1 MTLRR
6 LRPPPVASSRPRLG
20 GGRSSILAAA
30 LVALAAA
37 WWLTGDGEPHGGS
50 TAASP
55 PPESLAGGFERE
67 LAPIEEPLGDGR
79 AGAAAESSLMRIPAA
94 QPGAALADVRGR
106 VLAGGLPVVEQEI
119 ELVPLAGTAARG
131 AWDLTDE
138 EGLYEVQ
145 LAPGR
150 YAVLLDGILAPEVF
164 LEVPC
169 DALQVRSNLTLAN
182 VAPAD

>member
-1 MTLRR
+1 
-6 LRPPPVASSRPRLG
+6 VASSRPRLG

-37 WWLTGDGEPHGGS
+37 WWLPGDGEPRGG
-50 TAASP
+50 TAAFP
-55 PPESLAGGFERE
+55 PPGGLAGGFERE
-67 LAPIEEPLGDGR
+67 MAPIEEPLGDGR
-79 AGAAAESSLMRIPAA
+79 AGAAAESSLTRTPAA
-94 QPGAALADVRGR
+94 EPGVGVLADVGGR

-119 ELVPLAGTAARG
+119 ELVPLAGTAAHG

-138 EGLYEVQ
+138 EGLYEVK

-164 LEVPC
+164 LEVPG

>member
-1 MTLRR
+1 MTFLRW
-6 LRPPPVASSRPRLG
+6 LRPPPVASFRPRLG

-37 WWLTGDGEPHGGS
+37 WWLPGDGDLRG
-50 TAASP
+50 TAAFP
-55 PPESLAGGFERE
+55 PAGGLAGGIERE
-67 LAPIEEPLGDGR
+67 MAPIEEPLGDGR
-79 AGAAAESSLMRIPAA
+79 AGAAAESSPMRIPAA
-94 QPGAALADVRGR
+94 QPGASPLAGVSGR

-119 ELVPLAGTAARG
+119 ELVPLAGNAARG